1 MYFVSTTIL
10 FYHQNFTMNT
20 PKAIAQKIVS
30 EYYWT
35 ISPPLNFAQ
44 AKQAALIQAKL
55 ANLDQSIINEIEKL
69 W

>member
-1 MYFVSTTIL
+1 
-10 FYHQNFTMNT
+10 MNT
-20 PKAIAQKIVS
+20 SKAIAQKIVS

-69 W
+69 